1 MLSFEIARRKARRRS
16 VSVSLLWCSGR
27 ITQIQ
32 VCGIL
37 FGIMRTE
44 AFFIV
49 YILYIWEV
57 MEPRSFEKCQMH
69 FSTNQDDDD
78 GNNDNNRTYYLVHRT
93 LLEQ

>member
-37 FGIMRTE
+37 FGIMRTGIFLSSIYYTYGRSWRPE
-44 AFFIV
+44 LLKNVKCISLQIKMMKMMTIV
-49 YILYIWEV
+49 IMMIIV
-57 MEPRSFEKCQMH
+57 P
-69 FSTNQDDDD
+69 STS
-78 GNNDNNRTYYLVHRT
+78 YLA
-93 LLEQ
+93 

>member
-1 MLSFEIARRKARRRS
+1 MFENNPLCCRLKLPERKARRRS
-16 VSVSLLWCSGR
+16 VSVSLLSCSGR

-37 FGIMRTE
+37 FGIMRTGI
-44 AFFIV
+44 FFII

-57 MEPRSFEKCQMH
+57 MEPRAFEKCQMH

-78 GNNDNNRTYYLVHRT
+78 GNNDNNRT
-93 LLEQ
+93 

>member
-16 VSVSLLWCSGR
+16 VSVSLLSWSGR

-44 AFFIV
+44 AFFLSSIYYTHGRSWRPELLKNVKCISLQIKMMMMAITIIIV
-49 YILYIWEV
+49 
-57 MEPRSFEKCQMH
+57 P
-69 FSTNQDDDD
+69 STS
-78 GNNDNNRTYYLVHRT
+78 YLA
-93 LLEQ
+93 

>member
-44 AFFIV
+44 AVFLSSI
-49 YILYIWEV
+49 YYTYG
-57 MEPRSFEKCQMH
+57 RSWSPELLKNVKCISLQIKMMMMMAIMIITVP
-69 FSTNQDDDD
+69 STS
-78 GNNDNNRTYYLVHRT
+78 YLA
-93 LLEQ
+93 